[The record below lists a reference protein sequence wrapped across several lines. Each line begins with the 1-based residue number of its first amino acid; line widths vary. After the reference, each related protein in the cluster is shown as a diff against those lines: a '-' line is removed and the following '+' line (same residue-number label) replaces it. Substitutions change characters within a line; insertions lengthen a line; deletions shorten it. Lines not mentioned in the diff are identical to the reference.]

1 LDDDGWGHKPSFFGS
16 FLCASF
22 VVVAFLSPRRVGRS
36 RLSFSDL
43 KKKKEERKVLK
54 KRQKGKKE
62 KVRNPISK
70 SKKASQT
77 HRVSHLIS
85 RDGRVYIH
93 KKTREHAS
101 KRDLLSRRRYRHQPN
116 QRSYLIRCALL
127 KKKLFI
133 YVTKK

>member
-1 LDDDGWGHKPSFFGS
+1 MDGGKPSSFGS
-16 FLCASF
+16 FTCASF
-22 VVVAFLSPRRVGRS
+22 VVVAFLSPRRVGSVALRFLRS
-36 RLSFSDL
+36 Q
-43 KKKKEERKVLK
+43 KEKRERKVLK
-54 KRQKGKKE
+54 KRQKGKK
-62 KVRNPISK
+62 KKLRNPISK

-77 HRVSHLIS
+77 HRVSPHKP
-85 RDGRVYIH
+85 RRTCVYIQ
-93 KKTREHAS
+93 KTREHAS

>member
-1 LDDDGWGHKPSFFGS
+1 MGAQTL
-16 FLCASF
+16 FLWLFCALLSLLLLF
-22 VVVAFLSPRRVGRS
+22 SPRDGSVGRA
-36 RLSFSDL
+36 SFSDL

-54 KRQKGKKE
+54 KRQKGKK
-62 KVRNPISK
+62 KKYRNPISK

-85 RDGRVYIH
+85 RDGRVYIY

>member
-1 LDDDGWGHKPSFFGS
+1 MDGWGHKPSFFGS
-16 FLCASF
+16 FVRFFCCCFSLPAT
-22 VVVAFLSPRRVGRS
+22 GRS
-36 RLSFSDL
+36 VALVVLRSQKEKRREKSFE
-43 KKKKEERKVLK
+43 KKT
-54 KRQKGKKE
+54 KRQKE